1 MTLPFWFP
9 RSFQIT
15 VEHGWRLGVYQA
27 LREQRGVENASPYDY
42 GKQASELDIPQAAL
56 IARLTKAPT
65 KYSPDLRPDRAKMRR
80 GAVIDVILTRGNHDR
95 TSWSSCA
102 SRRSVIRMQM

>member
-1 MTLPFWFP
+1 MLRFRRQLRPAGLEY
-9 RSFQIT
+9 
-15 VEHGWRLGVYQA
+15 EHGWRLRVYQA

-56 IARLTKAPT
+56 IARVTKAPT

-80 GAVIDVILTRGNHDR
+80 GAVTPQPSHRRVPISFGLGMG
-95 TSWSSCA
+95 A
-102 SRRSVIRMQM
+102 FSRN